1 MKNELT
7 HFMPLLLRRSGH
19 KPELRIARAVY
30 PDGWY
35 EPIKRVST
43 NKQQTK

>member
-19 KPELRIARAVY
+19 KPELRVNRVVY
-30 PDGWY
+30 PDGRIVK
-35 EPIKRVST
+35 PT
-43 NKQQTK
+43 NKQQP